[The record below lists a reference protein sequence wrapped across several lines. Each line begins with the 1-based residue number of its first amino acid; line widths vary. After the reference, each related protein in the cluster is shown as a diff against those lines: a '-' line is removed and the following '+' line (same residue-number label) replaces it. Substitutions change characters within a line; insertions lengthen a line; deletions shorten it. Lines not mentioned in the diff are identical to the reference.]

1 MDFNKQFTTLQLNDS
16 ETVAFLSHHR
26 GSAMGEAR
34 FLHDTMVDI
43 LQIKPEKIFI
53 DVDQLQDLGKLLR
66 EHVAMTRVLVLL
78 QTKEVLYRPFVL
90 AEIYTALMEGIAVV
104 PVVLNK
110 KGYDFEQV
118 SKFLS
123 ASDFPQQLEKANPGT
138 LDVLKV
144 LIH

>member
-1 MDFNKQFTTLQLNDS
+1 
-16 ETVAFLSHHR
+16 
-26 GSAMGEAR
+26 
-34 FLHDTMVDI
+34 
-43 LQIKPEKIFI
+43 
-53 DVDQLQDLGKLLR
+53 
-66 EHVAMTRVLVLL
+66 MTRVLVLL

-90 AEIYTALMEGIAVV
+90 AEIYTALTEGIAVV

-123 ASDFPQQLEKANPGT
+123 ASDFPQQLENANPGT